1 MAMPRSETKSGLY
14 KRIDKMESTL
24 SAVKKQTRPK
34 PTTPG
39 EKALGKLD
47 AISDGI
53 KLGKE
58 LYDKVKASCKFCT
71 SILNQTE
78 GMMMEIVTQS
88 SSDIHS
94 KVDGKYLVAP
104 DPFIPYKS
112 FTHIV
117 TQKRENGAFGNAN
130 GVIYKMQFAKA
141 EDECH
146 VVIAWRNPIRGR
158 AHFYVNV
165 TKDKSCVKEDFM
177 ADLRNSFNTSLLYSP
192 EAGLSK
198 DPTKNPKDGISI
210 EAVATFTDERLQVI
224 IRPRS
229 IR

>member
-1 MAMPRSETKSGLY
+1 MPPSEINDRLFE
-14 KRIDKMESTL
+14 RIDKLENTL
-24 SAVKKQTRPK
+24 SAVKKQTKPK
-34 PTTPG
+34 RATPV
-39 EKALGKLD
+39 EKVAKKLD
-47 AISDGI
+47 AVSDGI
-53 KLGKE
+53 ELGKK

-117 TQKRENGAFGNAN
+117 TQKREHGAYGNAN
-130 GVIYKMQFAKA
+130 GVIYRMQFAHA

-146 VVIAWRNPIRGR
+146 VVIAWRNPIRGK

-165 TKDKSCVKEDFM
+165 TKDRTCVKDNFM
-177 ADLRNSFNTSLLYSP
+177 DDLRSTFNTALLFSP

-198 DPTKNPKDGISI
+198 DPAKNPTDGIRI

-229 IR
+229 FR